1 MYSSIRFRATRLE
14 IASACLLGLLS
25 TFVCCSCSVAVEASD
40 EGLLLTPLIRAGR
53 IAEARSA
60 CNVTPLSGDIES
72 YSGYL
77 TVDEAHG
84 SNMFFWFFPA
94 ESGKANAPVLLWLQ
108 GGPGTS
114 SLLGVFNLNGP
125 FSVCKSCE
133 GELKLR
139 DQAWTATHSV
149 LYVDNP
155 VGTGFSYT
163 GDDSGYS
170 TDQMDVARNMYAAL
184 VQFFELFPEYQHN
197 DFYVTGES
205 FAGHYVPSLSYAI
218 HQNNPE
224 AQVKINLKGLA
235 IGNGLVDPL
244 NQLFYSEFL
253 YQHGFIDEDGKHRVE
268 QIDNV
273 IHAQILG
280 DDYRGAFRTFD
291 EMLNG
296 KLYPYPT
303 LFQNLTGMKY
313 YYNLLL
319 DREPPTNNDW
329 KAFVQKASV
338 RAALHVGQRP
348 LNNFHLVYQHL
359 LGDVMRSVAP
369 LLATLLDAGRYRVLL
384 YSGQLDIKLHHRGNM
399 RMAQS
404 LEWSGAERF
413 RNAALR
419 TIWCVRKQKNGNETT
434 LAGYATASGPLTV
447 LLVRDS
453 GHMVPADQ
461 PVNALDLINRF
472 TTGKTF

>member
-1 MYSSIRFRATRLE
+1 M
-14 IASACLLGLLS
+14 SAWLLLLLF
-25 TFVCCSCSVAVEASD
+25 TFVCSSSAAVEVGD
-40 EGLLLTPLIRAGR
+40 GGLLLTPLIRAGR
-53 IAEARSA
+53 IDEARAA
-60 CNVTPLSGDIES
+60 CNVTPLKAAIES

-84 SNMFFWFFPA
+84 SNLFFWFFPA
-94 ESGKANAPVLLWLQ
+94 VSVKADAPVLLWLQ
-108 GGPGTS
+108 GGPGAS
-114 SLLGVFNLNGP
+114 SLLGVFNVNGP

-133 GELKLR
+133 GELHLR
-139 DQAWTATHSV
+139 DHAWTSTHSV

-163 GDDSGYS
+163 GNDSGYS
-170 TDQMDVARNMYAAL
+170 TSQTDVARNMYSAL

-205 FAGHYVPSLSYAI
+205 YAGKYVPAVSYFI
-218 HQNNPE
+218 HQNNPG
-224 AQVKINLKGLA
+224 AKVKINLKGLA

-244 NQLFYSEFL
+244 NQLFYSEYL
-253 YQHGFIDEDGKHRVE
+253 YQHGLIDEYGKDRFE

-280 DDYRGAFRTFD
+280 GDYEGAFRTFD

-296 KLYPYPT
+296 RLYPYPT
-303 LFQNLTGMKY
+303 LFQNLTGMRY

-319 DREPPTNNDW
+319 DLPPPSENDW
-329 KAFVQKASV
+329 KAFVQKPSV

-348 LNNFHLVYQHL
+348 LNNFHLVYQHMF
-359 LGDVMRSVAP
+359 GDLMHSAA
-369 LLATLLDAGRYRVLL
+369 LWLSALLDAGRYRVLL

-413 RNAALR
+413 RKDPVR
-419 TIWCVRKQKNGNETT
+419 TIWRVCKIKDPCESGNETIV
-434 LAGYATASGPLTV
+434 AGYVTASGPLTV
-447 LLVRDS
+447 LSLKNA
-453 GHMVPADQ
+453 GHRVPADQ
-461 PVNALDLINRF
+461 PVWALDLINRF
-472 TTGKTF
+472 TAGKTF